1 MISVSLPHLNAALV
15 ASATTHGFII
25 FGYQTEEQA
34 RAYFGE
40 QTNPFTEIED
50 WLEFCLPDER
60 SMSAIDD
67 FHGSLRV
74 AIPDVTDAVTF
85 KLAWGDAI
93 LGS

>member
-15 ASATTHGFII
+15 ASATTNGFTI
-25 FGYQTEEQA
+25 FGYQTAQQA
-34 RAYFGE
+34 RAYFGG
-40 QTNPFTEIED
+40 QTNPYEEIEE

-74 AIPDVTDAVTF
+74 AIPDVRDAVTF
-85 KLAWGDAI
+85 KLAWGEDI
-93 LGS
+93 LP